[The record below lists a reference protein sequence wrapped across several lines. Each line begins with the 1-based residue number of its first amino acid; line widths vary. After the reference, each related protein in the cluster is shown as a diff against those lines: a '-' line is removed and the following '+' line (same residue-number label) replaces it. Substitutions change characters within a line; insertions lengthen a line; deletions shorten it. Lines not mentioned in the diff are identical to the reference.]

1 TVRLTRNDLERFGPG
16 QWLNDEIINAY
27 GQLLDAHTPGDVMFL
42 SSFFMNKLYH
52 DGYNGVSKWLKGV
65 SLLTGKVRYLLF
77 PISEPVG
84 RGDDGHPGDHWT
96 LGVLNCRAKEAVYY
110 NSL

>member
-1 TVRLTRNDLERFGPG
+1 MAEGGMFTASPYFVVYTYLFFQITVKPYQG
-16 QWLNDEIINAY
+16 
-27 GQLLDAHTPGDVMFL
+27 
-42 SSFFMNKLYH
+42 
-52 DGYNGVSKWLKGV
+52 
-65 SLLTGKVRYLLF
+65 LLTGKVRYLLF

-110 NSL
+110 NSLPHAGSKGFELFQKVSAPVISLCAQLRKDLVT